1 MQSSMLHGSE
11 TWPIRNENEVAVQ
24 RAEMKMDRWLCGIK
38 LQDRDSSKGLRERLV
53 LDEIILAL
61 QQNRLRWYWHVLR
74 KEDNDW
80 GRNVWSMRWKVPRQ
94 EIDQRKLG
102 ATHTTVLL
110 LVWNMS
116 ESTRVSRYQKGKTK
130 KVKTNLDLME
140 QEIV

>member
-1 MQSSMLHGSE
+1 VQSSMLHGSE

-102 ATHTTVLL
+102 ERL
-110 LVWNMS
+110 
-116 ESTRVSRYQKGKTK
+116 
-130 KVKTNLDLME
+130 
-140 QEIV
+140 